1 MTHILKDKGKL
12 NRIIKIT
19 PSRMLHFC
27 FSLKFSSFLQILL
40 MIGETREENS
50 VKTNSIV
57 VKNYGQEQMAYYA
70 SEFSKFYR
78 CYEYGMTPRLR
89 LIFFHTHTYQRLT
102 SQYLFI

>member
-57 VKNYGQEQMAYYA
+57 VKTMDKN
-70 SEFSKFYR
+70 R
-78 CYEYGMTPRLR
+78 W
-89 LIFFHTHTYQRLT
+89 LIMPLN
-102 SQYLFI
+102 SLSFIDAMNTE